1 MDKSNEVKDVHSK
14 NISAIQIT
22 FDVIKL
28 EIFIDFKEV
37 HLLKKLSIATAF
49 DVSKLRT
56 LTSARFEQPSKK

>member
-37 HLLKKLSIATAF
+37 HLLKKLSIAKAF
-49 DVSKLRT
+49 DVSKSRT